1 MPRPPFD
8 PALAQGAAE
17 VPAPDRDCLTVS
29 EVNQAIKDTLEHG
42 VPSPLHVIGEISNL
56 STPGHWYFSLKDQD
70 AVVGCVAWAS
80 SARRFGFTPKV
91 GDQVVV
97 TGHIS
102 HYPAQGRTQL
112 YVSAMAPVGA
122 GALEQRFQALCQTL
136 RGLGY
141 FDPETKQ
148 PLPLLP
154 RRIAV
159 ITSASGAAVHDVI
172 DTARRRS
179 KAVGIVIV
187 DVRVQGDGAADAV
200 ADAIGRVDADS
211 ARLGIDAI
219 LVTRGGGSVEDLW
232 AFNER
237 VVADAAHTCGLPLVA
252 AIGHESDTTVIELV
266 ADVRAATPTQ
276 AAMRLVPSADELL
289 AQVMH
294 LRDRLRRVTGRTI
307 ERRRERLEAVRR
319 AAVFRDP
326 LTIVQRAKDHVHR
339 LQRQRRRIIRSR
351 IGHERL
357 RLQRTVADLRRHGA
371 AVGDQRRRIKAQHDR
386 LRRALFVRLPQLRQR
401 LQAQQKLLAGADP
414 QRLLQRGYSITSR
427 RDGGIVRSVDQIG
440 NGDALRTQVSD
451 GVVDSVVSSAGK
463 PARKRRSKGSDAD
476 QLDLFGSPS

>member
-1 MPRPPFD
+1 M
-8 PALAQGAAE
+8 
-17 VPAPDRDCLTVS
+17 
-29 EVNQAIKDTLEHG
+29 
-42 VPSPLHVIGEISNL
+42 
-56 STPGHWYFSLKDQD
+56 
-70 AVVGCVAWAS
+70 AWAS

-252 AIGHESDTTVIELV
+252 AIGHESDTTVI
-266 ADVRAATPTQ
+266 
-276 AAMRLVPSADELL
+276 
-289 AQVMH
+289 
-294 LRDRLRRVTGRTI
+294 
-307 ERRRERLEAVRR
+307 
-319 AAVFRDP
+319 
-326 LTIVQRAKDHVHR
+326 
-339 LQRQRRRIIRSR
+339 
-351 IGHERL
+351 
-357 RLQRTVADLRRHGA
+357 
-371 AVGDQRRRIKAQHDR
+371 
-386 LRRALFVRLPQLRQR
+386 
-401 LQAQQKLLAGADP
+401 
-414 QRLLQRGYSITSR
+414 
-427 RDGGIVRSVDQIG
+427 
-440 NGDALRTQVSD
+440 
-451 GVVDSVVSSAGK
+451 
-463 PARKRRSKGSDAD
+463 
-476 QLDLFGSPS
+476 